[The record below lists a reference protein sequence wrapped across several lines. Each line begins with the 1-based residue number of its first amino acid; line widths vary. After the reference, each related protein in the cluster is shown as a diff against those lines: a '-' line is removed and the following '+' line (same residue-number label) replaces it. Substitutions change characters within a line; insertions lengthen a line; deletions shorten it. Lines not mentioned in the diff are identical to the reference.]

1 MKDLSHKTIFGKE
14 VSHEDELK
22 SRIKSKIVNIIMDE
36 ESVSEKS
43 FSKVDDIVNRVNN
56 IFDDSMFKLSEK
68 MYSEGKRINYIAES
82 IYDTYIKNSA
92 ISESVITKFKDFI

>member
-14 VSHEDELK
+14 VSHEEELR
-22 SRIKSKIVNIIMDE
+22 SRIKSQIVHILMDE

-43 FSKVDDIVNRVNN
+43 FGKVDDIVNRVNSL
-56 IFDDSMFKLSEK
+56 FDNSMFLICEK

-82 IYDTYIKNSA
+82 IYDMYIKKSA
-92 ISESVITKFKDFI
+92 ISESVVTKFRDFI